1 MYIAWRAGACF
12 CLFVLAFW
20 GYQNGYSQAKPQRP
34 VGPILETPKQTNDRI
49 QQLAALDNKLAPVN
63 TPVGPGDLLHIDVFD
78 VPELSR
84 DVRVDET
91 GQITL
96 PLVPGR
102 IQAAGL
108 TPFDLQE
115 RIAHLLQE
123 NGLVT
128 NPQVSVLVKEQNSQP
143 VSVIGAVSRPQ
154 VLQLVK
160 PTTLI
165 EAIADCGGLSDD
177 AGAYVLVVR
186 RGMYLTPSP
195 NPDDKPPAAP
205 AAPPSQSPGDSSSH
219 DAAAGQA
226 LSPHVP
232 PAGDAAGNIAKAGDE
247 DTPPGVETI
256 KIKVRDLI
264 DTVDPSYNI
273 LVHGGDVIS
282 VPRSGIVYVAGAV
295 QSPGGYVLQ
304 ERGEEVTTVKAVALA
319 HGLTSTAK
327 ANEAVIVRQNPTT
340 GQKEEIPVHLKTI
353 MARKAPDV
361 RLFPNDLL
369 FVPDSTGRK
378 VLYRGLES
386 ALGIGTQVTVY
397 RTAYQ

>member
-1 MYIAWRAGACF
+1 MDMARRAVACF
-12 CLFVLAFW
+12 CFLVLTFW
-20 GYQNGYSQAKPQRP
+20 GYQNGYSQVMKPQGP
-34 VGPILETPKQTNDRI
+34 VGPPILETPKQTNDRI
-49 QQLAALDNKLAPVN
+49 QQLATLDKMTPVN
-63 TPVGPGDLLHIDVFD
+63 TPVGSGDLLHIDVFD

-115 RIAHLLQE
+115 RIGHLLQE

-177 AGAYVLVVR
+177 AGAYILVVR
-186 RGMYLTPSP
+186 RGMDLTPSP
-195 NPDDKPPAAP
+195 SPDKPPATP
-205 AAPPSQSPGDSSSH
+205 STPPSQSPGDSSSH
-219 DAAAGQA
+219 DSGAAQA
-226 LSPHVP
+226 LPP
-232 PAGDAAGNIAKAGDE
+232 QMPAGDIANAGNASA
-247 DTPPGVETI
+247 PPGVETI
-256 KIKVRDLI
+256 KIKLHDLI
-264 DTVDPSYNI
+264 DTVDPTYNI

-319 HGLTSTAK
+319 HGLSSTAK
-327 ANEAVIVRQNPTT
+327 ANQAVIVRQNPTT

-369 FVPDSTGRK
+369 FVPDSTGKK